1 MKITLTGATGFLG
14 SALTAQLRADGHEL
28 RILSRNPGGRAGYFA
43 WDPLAGQPPEASL
56 AGADAVIHLA
66 GEPVG
71 QRWSPAVK
79 EAIRRSRVE
88 GTRHLVEALTTLSPR
103 PQVLVCASATGYYGD
118 RGTEVLTEQSKPGRG
133 FLPDTCKEWESTAD
147 LARALGLRVVK
158 LRTGVVLGKGGGAL
172 AKMLPPFRMGIGG
185 PLAGG
190 KQWMSW
196 IHLQDMVRLVS
207 WAVASPQVQGPINCV
222 APNPVTNK
230 DFTRILAAA
239 LHRPAFL
246 PVPEFALK
254 LLYGEMASVLIES
267 QRVMP
272 KAALDLGFQFQRP
285 ELGEALSDL
294 L

>member
-66 GEPVG
+66 GEPVA

-79 EAIRRSRVE
+79 AAIRRSRVE

-103 PQVLVCASATGYYGD
+103 PHVLVCASATGYYGD
-118 RGTEVLTEQSKPGRG
+118 RGGEVLTEQSKPGRG
-133 FLPDTCKEWESTAD
+133 FLPDICQEWESTAD
-147 LARALGLRVVK
+147 LARALGMRVVK
-158 LRTGVVLGKGGGAL
+158 LRTGVVLGNGGGAL
-172 AKMLPPFRMGIGG
+172 AKIMPPFRMGIGG

-190 KQWMSW
+190 QQWMSW

-207 WAVASPQVQGPINCV
+207 WVVANPQVQGPVNCV
-222 APNPVTNK
+222 APNPITNK

-239 LHRPAFL
+239 LHRPAFF

>member
-43 WDPLAGQPPEASL
+43 WDPLAGQPPESSL
-56 AGADAVIHLA
+56 AGADVVIHLA
-66 GEPVG
+66 GEPVA

-79 EAIRRSRVE
+79 AAIRRSRVE

-118 RGTEVLTEQSKPGRG
+118 RGGEVLTEQSKPGRG
-133 FLPDTCKEWESTAD
+133 FLPDTCQEWESTAD
-147 LARALGLRVVK
+147 LARALGMRVVK
-158 LRTGVVLGKGGGAL
+158 LRTGVVLGQGGGAL

-190 KQWMSW
+190 QQWMSW
-196 IHLQDMVRLVS
+196 IHLQDMVRLVG
-207 WAVASPQVQGPINCV
+207 WAVTSPEAQGPVNCV

-230 DFTRILAAA
+230 DFTRILAAG
-239 LHRPAFL
+239 LHRPAFF

-254 LLYGEMASVLIES
+254 MLYGEMASVLIES

>member
-1 MKITLTGATGFLG
+1 M
-14 SALTAQLRADGHEL
+14 
-28 RILSRNPGGRAGYFA
+28 
-43 WDPLAGQPPEASL
+43 
-56 AGADAVIHLA
+56 
-66 GEPVG
+66 
-71 QRWSPAVK
+71 
-79 EAIRRSRVE
+79 
-88 GTRHLVEALTTLSPR
+88 
-103 PQVLVCASATGYYGD
+103 
-118 RGTEVLTEQSKPGRG
+118 
-133 FLPDTCKEWESTAD
+133 
-147 LARALGLRVVK
+147 RVVK

-190 KQWMSW
+190 QQWMSW

-207 WAVASPQVQGPINCV
+207 WVVANPEAQGPVNCV

-239 LHRPAFL
+239 LHRPAFF

-254 LLYGEMASVLIES
+254 MLYGEMASVLIES